1 MQEPNCD
8 IERCSKKNKDRQNNV
23 VHSLFE
29 PHLCDVPFLR
39 NVGFDGSIIVDVD
52 GHVKHQCE
60 VQQGE
65 QHVHRNP
72 KQILAVGAWR

>member
-1 MQEPNCD
+1 MA
-8 IERCSKKNKDRQNNV
+8 KKGV
-23 VHSLFE
+23 VKKTRIGKIKLFILYFE
-29 PHLCDVPFLR
+29 THLCAVPFLR

-60 VQQGE
+60 VQQRE